1 MEYSLSKIAREL
13 GLSKTTVSF
22 ILSGKAKEK
31 RISEEAERK
40 VKEFCESVNYVPN
53 IHAQRIN
60 SKYIQSVGVLIDRQ
74 LDIENQNPFSDPN
87 ISGIIGGAA
96 MEAENVGYRV
106 QIQLYSNDM
115 DENKVFDWLRNHE
128 IDGLIYYGL
137 NLPESWKKTFA
148 DENRKV
154 VGIGVTGGDD
164 IPCVN
169 INNFE
174 ISKALGEYL
183 IERGHR
189 SFLYLRGVKDSYVAR
204 EREAGFFAALKEHGI
219 DADAADGYFS
229 EYSAYEKIYSL
240 NPEVDAIVCANDN
253 MAIGA
258 VRALNQ
264 LGKNVPGQIS
274 VVGGDNIAI
283 GQYFSPAITT
293 FDNMPEEMGRN
304 AFNMLYDMINGGKA
318 DNRII
323 TSKLIIRNS
332 AG

>member
-31 RISEEAERK
+31 RISEEVEHK

-60 SKYIQSVGVLIDRQ
+60 SKYIKSVGVLIDRK
-74 LDIENQNPFSDPN
+74 LNIDNENPFSDPN
-87 ISGIIGGAA
+87 ISGIIGGIA
-96 MEAENVGYRV
+96 MEAENIGYRV
-106 QIQLYSNDM
+106 QIQLYSSDM

-137 NLPESWKKTFA
+137 NLSESWKKTFA
-148 DENRKV
+148 DEDRKV
-154 VGIGVTGGDD
+154 VGIGVTGGHD

-183 IERGHR
+183 IERGNK
-189 SFLYLRGVKDSYVAR
+189 SFLYIRGMKDCYVAR
-204 EREAGFFAALKEHGI
+204 EREGGFFAALRKHGI
-219 DADAADGYFS
+219 DAAAVDGYFS
-229 EYSAYEKIYSL
+229 EYSAYEKISSL
-240 NPEVDAIVCANDN
+240 NPDVDAVVCANDN

-264 LGKNVPGQIS
+264 LGKKVPEQIS
-274 VVGGDNIAI
+274 VAGGDNISI
-283 GQYFSPAITT
+283 GQYFSPGITT

-304 AFNMLYDMINGGKA
+304 AFNMLYDMIKGGKA
-318 DNRII
+318 EDRII
-323 TSKLIIRNS
+323 KSKLIIRDS
-332 AG
+332 AK